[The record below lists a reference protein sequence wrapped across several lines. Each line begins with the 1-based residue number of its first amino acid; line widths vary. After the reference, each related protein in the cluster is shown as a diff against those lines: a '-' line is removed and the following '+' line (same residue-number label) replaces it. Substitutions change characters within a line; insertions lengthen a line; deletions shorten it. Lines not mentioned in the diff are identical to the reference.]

1 MLNVRLIAVGKLR
14 ERYLAEGC
22 AEYQKRLGAFCRL
35 ELIELP
41 EARLAEKPSEAQI
54 EAALSKEAEQILE
67 RAKGSYLIALCVE
80 GRAMASEALSERL
93 SKLTVDGIS
102 AVSFVIGSSFGL
114 SPKVKAAADL
124 CLSMSEMTFPHQL
137 MRLMLFEQLYRAFSI
152 ASGGKYHK

>member
-35 ELIELP
+35 ELVELP

-54 EAALSKEAEQILE
+54 EAALSKEAEQVLE

-80 GRAMASEALSERL
+80 GRAMPSKALSERL
-93 SKLTVDGIS
+93 SKLAVDGIS

-114 SPKVKAAADL
+114 SPRVKAAADL

-137 MRLMLFEQLYRAFSI
+137 MRLMLLEQLYRAFSI
-152 ASGGKYHK
+152 TVGGKYHK

>member
-1 MLNVRLIAVGKLR
+1 MLNVRLIAVGKRR

-35 ELIELP
+35 ELVELP

-54 EAALSKEAEQILE
+54 EAALSKEAEQVLE

-80 GRAMASEALSERL
+80 GRAMPSKALSERL
-93 SKLTVDGIS
+93 SKLAVDGIS

-114 SPKVKAAADL
+114 SPRVKAAADL

-137 MRLMLFEQLYRAFSI
+137 MRLMLLEQLYRAFSI
-152 ASGGKYHK
+152 TAGGKYHK

>member
-14 ERYLAEGC
+14 ERSLAEGC

-35 ELIELP
+35 ELVELP

-54 EAALSKEAEQILE
+54 EAALSKEAEQVLE

-80 GRAMASEALSERL
+80 GRAMPSKALSERL
-93 SKLTVDGIS
+93 SKLAVDGIS

-114 SPKVKAAADL
+114 SPRVKAAADL

-137 MRLMLFEQLYRAFSI
+137 MRLMLLEQLYRAFSI
-152 ASGGKYHK
+152 TAGGKYHK

>member
-35 ELIELP
+35 ELVELP

-54 EAALSKEAEQILE
+54 EAALSKEAEQVLE

-80 GRAMASEALSERL
+80 GRAMPSKALSERL
-93 SKLTVDGIS
+93 SKLAVDGTS

-114 SPKVKAAADL
+114 SPRVKAAADL

-137 MRLMLFEQLYRAFSI
+137 MRLMLLEQLYRAFSI
-152 ASGGKYHK
+152 TAGGKYHK